1 MKKYAPIL
9 LLITGLAAAYAA
21 TAAGLPSDA
30 ELARCFKAH
39 AGMMEKPGLRNWV
52 ACWRAHG
59 YLMEQP
65 APGKLTSNN

>member
-9 LLITGLAAAYAA
+9 LLIASLAGSYGA

-39 AGMMEKPGLRNWV
+39 AQQMEKPGLKNWV
-52 ACWRAHG
+52 TCWRAHG
-59 YLMEQP
+59 YLMEQS
-65 APGKLTSNN
+65 APGK